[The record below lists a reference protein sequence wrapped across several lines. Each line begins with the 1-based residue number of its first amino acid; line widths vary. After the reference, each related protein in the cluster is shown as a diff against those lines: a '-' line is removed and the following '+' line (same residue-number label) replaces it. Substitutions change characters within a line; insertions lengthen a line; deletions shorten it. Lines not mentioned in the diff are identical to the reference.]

1 MIRGRDLI
9 FAVVRRYLATP
20 SARARSRHGAVIA
33 AAAPSTPPSTCGGR
47 GTGSVSRVLRQCSRP
62 GCAEPAAA
70 TLTYVY
76 ARQEAFLDDLSRERD
91 PHGYDLCARH
101 AARVRVPNGW
111 HLADRL
117 SELLSRLA
125 G

>member
-1 MIRGRDLI
+1 MIRVPGS
-9 FAVVRRYLATP
+9 FSAVVLWNRAGVAGH
-20 SARARSRHGAVIA
+20 AR
-33 AAAPSTPPSTCGGR
+33 PSTR
-47 GTGSVSRVLRQCSRP
+47 GARGADSVTVVLRQCSRP

-76 ARQEAFLDDLSRERD
+76 ARQAATLDDLSVERD
-91 PHGYDLCARH
+91 PHGYDLCGRH

-111 HLADRL
+111 QLHDGRSRLLA
-117 SELLSRLA
+117 RLA

>member
-1 MIRGRDLI
+1 M
-9 FAVVRRYLATP
+9 
-20 SARARSRHGAVIA
+20 
-33 AAAPSTPPSTCGGR
+33 
-47 GTGSVSRVLRQCSRP
+47 LRQCSRP

-76 ARQEAFLDDLSRERD
+76 ARQAVWLDELSLERD

-111 HLADRL
+111 ELDDRRAG
-117 SELLSRLA
+117 LLSRLA

>member
-1 MIRGRDLI
+1 M
-9 FAVVRRYLATP
+9 
-20 SARARSRHGAVIA
+20 
-33 AAAPSTPPSTCGGR
+33 
-47 GTGSVSRVLRQCSRP
+47 LRQCSRP

-76 ARQEAFLDDLSRERD
+76 ARQTATLDDLSVERD

-111 HLADRL
+111 QLLDAR

>member
-1 MIRGRDLI
+1 MIRAAGP
-9 FAVVRRYLATP
+9 FGAVVLWIPA
-20 SARARSRHGAVIA
+20 GD
-33 AAAPSTPPSTCGGR
+33 GGR
-47 GTGSVSRVLRQCSRP
+47 RGASTRWPRTPGSVVGVTRQCSRP
-62 GCAEPAAA
+62 GCAEPAAS

-76 ARQEAFLDDLSRERD
+76 ARQTATLDDLSVERD

-111 HLADRL
+111 QLHDGR
-117 SELLSRLA
+117 SELLTRLA

>member
-1 MIRGRDLI
+1 MRDL
-9 FAVVRRYLATP
+9 FGAVVLWI
-20 SARARSRHGAVIA
+20 RAGVAGHHRA
-33 AAAPSTPPSTCGGR
+33 STLR
-47 GTGSVSRVLRQCSRP
+47 VRATGSVVGVPRQCSRP

-76 ARQEAFLDDLSRERD
+76 ARQTAALDDLSVERD

-101 AARVRVPNGW
+101 AGRVRVPNGW
-111 HLADRL
+111 QLHDGR
-117 SELLSRLA
+117 SQLLTRLA

>member
-1 MIRGRDLI
+1 M
-9 FAVVRRYLATP
+9 
-20 SARARSRHGAVIA
+20 
-33 AAAPSTPPSTCGGR
+33 
-47 GTGSVSRVLRQCSRP
+47 LRQCSRP

-76 ARQEAFLDDLSRERD
+76 ARQSAFLDELSLERD

-101 AARVRVPNGW
+101 ADRVRVPNGW
-111 HLADRL
+111 QLANRR
-117 SELLSRLA
+117 SELLTRLA

>member
-1 MIRGRDLI
+1 MTDS
-9 FAVVRRYLATP
+9 VT
-20 SARARSRHGAVIA
+20 
-33 AAAPSTPPSTCGGR
+33 
-47 GTGSVSRVLRQCSRP
+47 SVSRQCSRP

-76 ARQEAFLDDLSRERD
+76 AHSAAWLDELSLERD

-101 AARVRVPNGW
+101 ADRVRVPNGW
-111 HLADRL
+111 ALGDRRTG
-117 SELLSRLA
+117 LLSRLA